1 MLVRIEYLYRAGL
14 QNSILTS
21 ITRLIQWHKGEHNGR
36 NKDDKRKT
44 IELIDALKATCQ
56 TYGMGNDG
64 NEYKIITQV
73 FLYKFLNDKFGYEV
87 KKVSPILKNA
97 EKWELAYAEMSED
110 DRLDIFDSLPSD
122 IPLLNP
128 EHLIANL
135 WNQQAKGDFDLIFD
149 STMTDIA
156 DKNIDIFSTQT
167 AQNTK
172 NTAF

>member
-1 MLVRIEYLYRAGL
+1 MEETKTIKE
-14 QNSILTS
+14 
-21 ITRLIQWHKGEHNGR
+21 
-36 NKDDKRKT
+36 KT

-87 KKVSPILKNA
+87 KKVSPVLKNA

-110 DRLDIFDSLPSD
+110 DRLDIFDSLPSY

-135 WNQQAKGDFDLIFD
+135 WNQQASRYIITTFVYIARASALGFRSKPIGDTYVRTSAAVRLRLSVRQ
-149 STMTDIA
+149 ST
-156 DKNIDIFSTQT
+156 
-167 AQNTK
+167 
-172 NTAF
+172 